1 MVKWKQE
8 LGGKEE
14 GQWGVKGKS
23 EVHGR
28 VTEVLMIENVKKTYL
43 PLSLSLAHTKTSGKK
58 KSEVSNQPACC
69 VKSIHSLCIV

>member
-43 PLSLSLAHTKTSGKK
+43 PLSLSFSRTHKNEWEEKIRGEQSA
-58 KSEVSNQPACC
+58 
-69 VKSIHSLCIV
+69 SLLC

>member
-43 PLSLSLAHTKTSGKK
+43 PLSLFLSHTQKRVGRK
-58 KSEVSNQPACC
+58 NQR
-69 VKSIHSLCIV
+69 